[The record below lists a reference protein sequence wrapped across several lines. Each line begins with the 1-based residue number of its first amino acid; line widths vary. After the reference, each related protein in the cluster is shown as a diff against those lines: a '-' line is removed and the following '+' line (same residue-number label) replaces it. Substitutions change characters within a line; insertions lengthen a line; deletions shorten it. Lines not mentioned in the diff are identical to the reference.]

1 VTEPRVLVDN
11 LAFPESPRWHRN
23 RLWFCDWG
31 AREIIGV
38 DLQGQGKVVV
48 RVESFPFCIDW
59 LPDGHLLVVSET
71 TLWRSAPDGSLAT
84 YSDLERLDDHN
95 WNDIVVDGRGNAYVN
110 NIGFDFPGGEVTPG
124 IIGLVTPDGSARK
137 VADDIQF
144 PNGML
149 VTPDNSTLIVA
160 ESYGGRLT
168 AFEIA
173 LDGKP
178 LEPAHVGRSRRRRS
192 GRHLPRRRRRRLVR
206 GRAEPALRPRG
217 GRRRGAQTIDLDRGC
232 FACMLGGPRGTT
244 LFLATNDWHGP
255 ASIAAGARAGQ
266 VLAVDAPA
274 RHAGWP

>member
-1 VTEPRVLVDN
+1 VTEPHVLVDN

-31 AREIIGV
+31 AQEIIGL

-59 LPDGHLLVVSET
+59 LPDGRLLVVSGT
-71 TLWRSAPDGSLAT
+71 SLWRSEPNGALAR
-84 YSDLERLDDHN
+84 YADLERLDDHS

-124 IIGLVTPDGSARK
+124 IIALVEPDGSARE

-144 PNGML
+144 PNGMV

-173 LDGKP
+173 LDGS
-178 LEPAHVGRSRRRRS
+178 LSNRRTWADVDGGAPDGICLDAEGAIWYADVPNQRC
-192 GRHLPRRRRRRLVR
+192 VR
-206 GRAEPALRPRG
+206 VAEG
-217 GRRRGAQTIDLDRGC
+217 GEVLQTIALDRGC
-232 FACMLGGPRGTT
+232 FACMLGGPQGTT
-244 LFLATNDWHGP
+244 LFLTTNDWRGP
-255 ASIAAGARAGQ
+255 ASIAAGTRAGQ